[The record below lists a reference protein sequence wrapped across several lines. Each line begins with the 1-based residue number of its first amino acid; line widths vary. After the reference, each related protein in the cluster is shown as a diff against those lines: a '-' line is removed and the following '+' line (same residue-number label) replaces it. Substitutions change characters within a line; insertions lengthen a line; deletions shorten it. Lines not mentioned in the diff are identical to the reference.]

1 MSIGLV
7 FTYLMSYG
15 GAVVAIVNPFIG
27 LLIYVCFS
35 IFRPGSGLWY
45 WSVPENGS
53 FSKILAIGLL
63 IGWALRGFGDWRF
76 GRSSLTVIALLAY
89 LIWSVLAISQALI
102 PSFAWIWVESQ
113 SKIVLVVIAGITLI
127 DSIAKL
133 KQLAWVILISHGYV
147 AFELNQ
153 DYFAGFNRLWEVGFG
168 GMDNNCMA
176 ISLVSCSGL
185 GIFLCLGTP
194 KLWQKTIAAA
204 CVAFM
209 IHAILFSFSR
219 GGMVGL
225 IIVIAFSF
233 LLMKRRPIHYA
244 CLVFGIGLA
253 LAAAGDEVVK
263 RFTSA
268 FADENERDTSAE
280 GRLEMWKICIRI
292 TEDYPLLGLGPH
304 HFPVHATSFGLTPNK
319 EAHSTWLQLAAE
331 IGVPGALFLLA
342 FFLVT
347 VLRLWSLKSSQYAV
361 KDPFLL
367 DIARMVIA
375 SIVGFVFTAQFVTLP
390 GLEAPYYIVLLG
402 AGALRL
408 QTVPGLVQGEVEV
421 DIETTKSH

>member
-15 GAVVAIVNPFIG
+15 GAAVAIVNPFIG

-45 WSVPENGS
+45 WSVPEDGS

-89 LIWSVLAISQALI
+89 LTWNVLAISQALI

-176 ISLVSCSGL
+176 ISLVSCIGL

-194 KLWQKTIAAA
+194 KLWQKAIAAA

-219 GGMVGL
+219 GGMLGL

-233 LLMKRRPIHYA
+233 LLMKRKPIHYA
-244 CLVFGIGLA
+244 LLALGIGLT
-253 LAAAGDEVVK
+253 LAAAGDEVTK
-263 RFTSA
+263 RFMST
-268 FADENERDTSAE
+268 FADEKERDTSADS
-280 GRLEMWKICIRI
+280 RLDMWKICLRVAAEKPIF
-292 TEDYPLLGLGPH
+292 GLGPH

-331 IGVPGALFLLA
+331 IGIPGTLFLLV
-342 FFLVT
+342 FFLSVA
-347 VLRLWSLKSSQYAV
+347 VRLWSV
-361 KDPFLL
+361 KNANYPVPDPWFRE
-367 DIARMVIA
+367 IARMVIA
-375 SIVGFVFTAQFVTLP
+375 STVGFVFTAQFVTLP

-408 QTVPGLVQGEVEV
+408 LTVPGLVL
-421 DIETTKSH
+421 ETGFDSLHDYPTE